1 MFTIKLKMNWM
12 QVRALDPCKY
22 VDPYKA
28 DVFNICYLLLKL
40 ITLNQVTDYQLL
52 TVIPQLPDTYT
63 SDPNLKSFL
72 QLLIDGLSYSS
83 KDRPRIYHLKV
94 HRFLHAADNRDPVTS
109 YDD

>member
-52 TVIPQLPDTYT
+52 TVIPQLPDIYT

-72 QLLIDGLSYSS
+72 QLLIDCPSYSS
-83 KDRPRIYHLKV
+83 KDRPRIYHYKV
-94 HRFLHAADNRDPVTS
+94 HRFLHVADNRDPVSS